1 MYYNLIKSYIKYLK
15 KSDVE
20 NYALENNI
28 KLNNKEIDII
38 YNTIIN
44 DWEELYKTD
53 GINIL
58 NKIKKEVREEI
69 YLKIKEMYNNAKE
82 KLL

>member
-1 MYYNLIKSYIKYLK
+1 MAKKKYKSYLIV
-15 KSDVE
+15 DG
-20 NYALENNI
+20 
-28 KLNNKEIDII
+28 
-38 YNTIIN
+38 YNIIN

-69 YLKIKEMYNNAKE
+69 YLKIKEMYKNAKE

>member
-20 NYALENNI
+20 NYALKNSIE
-28 KLNNKEIDII
+28 LNNKEIDII

-53 GINIL
+53 GINTL

-69 YLKIKEMYNNAKE
+69 YLKIKEMYKNAKE

>member
-44 DWEELYKTD
+44 EWEELYKTD
-53 GINIL
+53 G
-58 NKIKKEVREEI
+58 
-69 YLKIKEMYNNAKE
+69 
-82 KLL
+82 

>member
-1 MYYNLIKSYIKYLK
+1 MKFK
-15 KSDVE
+15 
-20 NYALENNI
+20 
-28 KLNNKEIDII
+28 II

-69 YLKIKEMYNNAKE
+69 YLKIKEMYKNAKE

>member
-58 NKIKKEVREEI
+58 NKIKEEVREEI
-69 YLKIKEMYNNAKE
+69 YLKINEMYKNAKE

>member
-20 NYALENNI
+20 NYALKNSIE
-28 KLNNKEIDII
+28 LNNKEIDII

>member
-1 MYYNLIKSYIKYLK
+1 MST
-15 KSDVE
+15 
-20 NYALENNI
+20 NI

-44 DWEELYKTD
+44 DWEEWYKTD

-69 YLKIKEMYNNAKE
+69 YLKIKEMYKNAKE
-82 KLL
+82 KLLWIIIVYYIIK